1 MFKASP
7 PSPTEHVGESATVG
21 APSSN
26 VSLDFAGSYVLIV
39 EDDPALSLDL
49 VSSLT
54 GAGATPLGP
63 VANLEGAEQIIEAIH
78 CDAIILDLRVG
89 NRHLFRETSA
99 LQADPFPHLHWL
111 PRQRL
116 SQSRLARV
124 RHPVETGGDG
134 ECIGHPCWPYR
145 VELQRAMWGGWAT
158 TASLAA
164 CTKPSF
170 HPQSCRLEHAGN
182 AKEQSSGIRPL
193 YAQSSPAACAWHP
206 SHCYF
211 IDREPSD
218 WQSTP

>member
-63 VANLEGAEQIIEAIH
+63 VTNLEEAEQIIEAIH

-89 NRHLFRETSA
+89 NRNATSFAKLLLFKRI
-99 LQADPFPHLHWL
+99 PFLIYTGYPDNAYLNLDWPGCGIL
-111 PRQRL
+111 WKPAEMGSVLAILAGLIAWSCSEQCGGGGRRQ
-116 SQSRLARV
+116 LA
-124 RHPVETGGDG
+124 
-134 ECIGHPCWPYR
+134 
-145 VELQRAMWGGWAT
+145 
-158 TASLAA
+158 
-164 CTKPSF
+164 
-170 HPQSCRLEHAGN
+170 
-182 AKEQSSGIRPL
+182 
-193 YAQSSPAACAWHP
+193 
-206 SHCYF
+206 
-211 IDREPSD
+211 
-218 WQSTP
+218 